1 MLRYGH
7 LKTKYICMFVSSA
20 EKGDFSWVEGELERR
35 EQYGRKIIKYVLG
48 EKALD

>member
-1 MLRYGH
+1 MGGYRSGH
-7 LKTKYICMFVSSA
+7 YRRGGVLDIF
-20 EKGDFSWVEGELERR
+20 EGELERR